1 MIVNSINLD
10 CNCNVDGSTTLQCK
24 DDGSCDCNKYIDGD
38 KCDQCMEQHYNF
50 PTCSSMQYQ
59 NIFGDFKTTSV
70 FQVVIV
76 ILKVLSPYNVMKMD
90 NASVSL
96 ASLDFNAMNA

>member
-10 CNCNVDGSTTLQCK
+10 CNCNVDGSTSLQCK

-50 PTCSSMQYQ
+50 PTCSSM
-59 NIFGDFKTTSV
+59 
-70 FQVVIV
+70 
-76 ILKVLSPYNVMKMD
+76 
-90 NASVSL
+90 
-96 ASLDFNAMNA
+96 